1 MQSAALLRMLCG
13 RTGSKPTG
21 NLSLWSKAPRGIN
34 RDARAQNAVQLVA
47 AVRLLSTST
56 SSEPALHRSYLYVP
70 SSSDRMLEKSLS
82 LGTPPDVFIYDL
94 EDSVPP
100 SPFDKNTARQ
110 RLGHFLSRTPEE
122 KLPPAERV
130 AVRLNDI
137 NTPFFENDMAEIL
150 KYPSVGTLVLPK
162 IHSVRD
168 LHYVSRVIRKS
179 NTAHSSLRIV
189 ASIESARSVFGLGEI
204 ASWKSEFGVQH
215 GGRLA
220 ALLFAAE
227 DYCADT
233 SVVRTTSRQE
243 LLFVRSQ
250 IVIAAKAFGLEAIDM
265 VCVNYKDPEY
275 LREECEDGR
284 RLGFTGKQAI
294 HPTQVDTVNSTFVP
308 TSKEILRA
316 AKILHQMNAAHS
328 SQKGAFGLEME
339 GGGKEMIDAPM
350 LKQAENTIRL
360 ARTAG
365 LEIPLVE

>member
-1 MQSAALLRMLCG
+1 MQTATAL
-13 RTGSKPTG
+13 RT
-21 NLSLWSKAPRGIN
+21 
-34 RDARAQNAVQLVA
+34 
-47 AVRLLSTST
+47 LSTSSRSKALIR
-56 SSEPALHRSYLYVP
+56 SSVLGTKRDIVLGNAPGRFTTTRPLSTPASNEPALCRSYLYVP
-70 SSSDRMLEKSLS
+70 ASSDNMLEKSLS
-82 LGTPPDVFIYDL
+82 FGTPPDVVIFDL

-100 SPFDKNTARQ
+100 SPYDKKTARE
-110 RLGHFLSRTPEE
+110 RLNQFLHRTPEE
-122 KLPPAERV
+122 KLPPPSRV
-130 AVRLNDI
+130 AVRLNDV
-137 NTPFFENDMAEIL
+137 NTPFFADDISEIL
-150 KYPSVGTLVLPK
+150 RCPSVGTLVLPK

-168 LHYVSRVIRKS
+168 LHYVSRAIRNS
-179 NTAHSSLRIV
+179 CPSRTTPLRIV

-204 ASWKSEFGVQH
+204 ASWKSEFGAEQ
-215 GGRLA
+215 GGELA

-250 IVIAAKAFGLEAIDM
+250 VVIAAKAFGLEAIDM
-265 VCVNYKDPEY
+265 VCVNYKDQGY

-294 HPTQVDTVNSTFVP
+294 HPNQVEIVNSTFVP

-316 AKILHQMNAAHS
+316 VRILHQMNTAHS

-339 GGGKEMIDAPM
+339 DGGKEMIDTPM

-360 ARTAG
+360 ARVAG
-365 LEIPLVE
+365 LDIPHAE